1 MANLKIRVYT
11 IGETDPRTTV
21 TVPGAVLK
29 IASKLIPRHA
39 AETLQD
45 KGIDLTEIV
54 QLANNP
60 DIRGTLVEVED
71 HDKNEKIVIAL
82 E

>member
-11 IGETDPRTTV
+11 IGESDPRTTV

-39 AETLQD
+39 AETLQ
-45 KGIDLTEIV
+45 EIEARWN
-54 QLANNP
+54 L
-60 DIRGTLVEVED
+60 R
-71 HDKNEKIVIAL
+71 
-82 E
+82 